1 MKEEIDMSDDLKVA
15 KVLDLKG
22 LACPMPVVKVSKGIK
37 EVGIG
42 DIIEAHTTDPGSLTD
57 FPAWAKTSGNE
68 IIKTDQQDKVIV
80 FFIKRK
86 A

>member
-1 MKEEIDMSDDLKVA
+1 MSDDVQVT

-37 EVGIG
+37 EVEVG
-42 DIIEAHTTDPGSLTD
+42 DVIEAISTDPGSLTD
-57 FPAWAKTSGNE
+57 IPAWARTTGNE
-68 IIKTDQQDKVIV
+68 VVKTEQNDKEIR
-80 FFIKRK
+80 FYIKRN

>member
-1 MKEEIDMSDDLKVA
+1 MTEEFTVA
-15 KVLDLKG
+15 KVMDLKG

-37 EVGIG
+37 KVSQGEV
-42 DIIEAHTTDPGSLTD
+42 IEAITTDPGSLTD

-68 IIKTDQQDKVIV
+68 IVKTDRQGDEIR
-80 FFIKRK
+80 FYIRRT

>member
-1 MKEEIDMSDDLKVA
+1 MSDDVQVT

-37 EVGIG
+37 EVEVGEV
-42 DIIEAHTTDPGSLTD
+42 IEAQTTDPGALTD

-68 IIKTDQQDKVIV
+68 ILKTETEGKETS
-80 FFIKRK
+80 FYIKRL